1 MVSIERQELYT
12 DQWLQFNN
20 VELADTFIDRGRVCK
35 TFDRPDLCFKRLFPN
50 ILKVLIISGR
60 SDGQV

>member
-35 TFDRPDLCFKRLFPN
+35 TFDRPIYKASSVYFQTF
-50 ILKVLIISGR
+50 
-60 SDGQV
+60 